1 MRYQYFLHLTW
12 SVVELVMRFPSLLV
26 SHVSIGFLKVSVRTL
41 HRTNQLCVVCGPVVL
56 VVFIDL

>member
-26 SHVSIGFLKVSVRTL
+26 SHVSIGFLEVSVYA
-41 HRTNQLCVVCGPVVL
+41 HCIEQTNCALSVVPLC
-56 VVFIDL
+56 